1 MLTQPRAII
10 EQLPVRDG
18 DTIIDCGAGIGA
30 YALALGQMTGKHGHV
45 YAYDIQSDLIH
56 VLAKDAEEAELHQ
69 VIGLT
74 VDLEKDTLPLNGGSV
89 DGALIANTLFQIG
102 DKRHC
107 ISEVARVLKPGAWLA
122 VIEWRDSFQGI
133 GPHLDYIVPEEQ
145 VHALCD
151 DVGLLYS
158 NAIQVG
164 SFQYG
169 ALFHKL

>member
-30 YALALGQMTGKHGHV
+30 YALALGQMVGKNGHV
-45 YAYDIQSDLIH
+45 YAYDIQSDLIN
-56 VLAKDAEEAELHQ
+56 VLAKDAQEAELHQ
-69 VIGLT
+69 VVGLT
-74 VDLEKDTLPLNGGSV
+74 TDLEKDTLALNTGSV
-89 DGALIANTLFQIG
+89 DGVLIANTLFQIG
-102 DKRHC
+102 DKRHF
-107 ISEVARVLKPGAWLA
+107 INEAVRVLKPGGWLA

-133 GPHLDYIVPEEQ
+133 GPHPDYIIPEEQ

-151 DVGLLYS
+151 DAGLLYS
-158 NAIQVG
+158 NTMKVG

-169 ALFHKL
+169 AIFHKL